1 MTISEKSEL
10 ENIKKQQVVDMVEDI
25 VLGKKSSDKEV
36 GKKKNTL
43 SKLLMKN
50 LENIK
55 KIADKEGIEI
65 NDLVKILKK

>member
-1 MTISEKSEL
+1 LKIEKR
-10 ENIKKQQVVDMVEDI
+10 KVVDMVEDI
-25 VLGKKSSDKEV
+25 VLKKKSSDKEV

-55 KIADKEGIEI
+55 KLQI
-65 NDLVKILKK
+65 KKV